1 MFKLFHLKG
10 CLIHIENLYLYHKV
24 KGQIAFNINL
34 NFKIMK
40 KSVFFVLFALIA
52 ATGFSQITGWNAKV
66 GMNFSN
72 YTGDID
78 LNTKVGFKLGGGFE
92 YALDDTWSL
101 QPSLFLTTK
110 GAKKDEATINAMYLE
125 LPVMGAA
132 RFNVADN
139 TNLVV
144 SAGPYLAYGV
154 GGKFKIEEGN
164 VEYKTDTF
172 GDDALKRFDAGL
184 GVGVA
189 LEFGKIIAGLD
200 GQFGLVD
207 VQKAGNPKNMNFSIV
222 VGYKF

>member
-1 MFKLFHLKG
+1 
-10 CLIHIENLYLYHKV
+10 
-24 KGQIAFNINL
+24 
-34 NFKIMK
+34 MK

>member
-1 MFKLFHLKG
+1 
-10 CLIHIENLYLYHKV
+10 
-24 KGQIAFNINL
+24 
-34 NFKIMK
+34 MK
-40 KSVFFVLFALIA
+40 KSVLFVLFALISVA
-52 ATGFSQITGWNAKV
+52 GFSQIAGWNAKV

-72 YTGDID
+72 LD
-78 LNTKVGFKLGGGFE
+78 LNAKVGFKLGGGFE
-92 YALDDTWSL
+92 YAFNDTWSL
-101 QPSLFLTTK
+101 QPSLFLTGK
-110 GAKKDEATINAMYLE
+110 GAKKDALTINAYYLE

-144 SAGPYLAYGV
+144 TAGPYLAYGV
-154 GGKFKIEEGN
+154 AGKTKLDGES
-164 VEYKTDTF
+164 VKTFSDN
-172 GDDALKRFDAGL
+172 GLDLKRFDAGL

-207 VQKAGNPKNMNFSIV
+207 VQKLGNPKNMNFSIV